1 MAQLTREEL
10 LSGRSLKH
18 EEVTVP
24 ELGGEVS
31 VYELAPRQRVRFA
44 KWCKDNQP
52 AEGSDDILT
61 VSTFRERLLAL
72 TLRSEGQPL
81 FVLDKSGEP
90 LDDDVRAIGETVGE
104 DVLDRLSDIARNLS
118 GIGDDA
124 IEAKADELP
133 NSPDASA
140 S

>member
-1 MAQLTREEL
+1 M
-10 LSGRSLKH
+10 
-18 EEVTVP
+18 
-24 ELGGEVS
+24 
-31 VYELAPRQRVRFA
+31 YELAPRQRVRFA